1 MKISGVSAPEKA
13 RLNLG
18 YLRLTDSAP
27 LITALERGFFE
38 SAGLD
43 VALHQEVSWANV
55 RDKLAAGAL
64 DAAQMLAPLPAMTTL
79 GVSGLRVP
87 MLSGITLSL
96 NGNAITLASALLED
110 MGAGGARAG
119 APPAAAN
126 ARRLAGYLSSRKRP
140 ITLGIVHSFS
150 SHAIQLRAWLQAG
163 GIEPDR
169 QIRTL
174 VVPPS
179 QMPDSLASGVIDGY
193 CAGEPWNTIAVQQ
206 GLGQIVAFGNQIWE
220 NAPEKVL
227 AVTERWHQRHPA
239 AHQRLLAALIA
250 ACDWLSKPAN
260 RLITAQAIGAPEFL
274 DMPES
279 RLAPSLT
286 GRLVCVPGEEPV
298 AVEDFHVFST
308 GNAGLPCRR
317 TASFMIERSAELLGR
332 PLTAEKTAALVQQTT
347 RPDLFRQAAHA
358 LGQHTDDDAP
368 TTRTNTRTST
378 AFALN

>member
-1 MKISGVSAPEKA
+1 MKLSGVSAPEKT

-87 MLSGITLSL
+87 MLSGLTLSL
-96 NGNAITLASALLED
+96 NGNAITLASTLMKD
-110 MGAGGARAG
+110 MGAGGARVG
-119 APPAAAN
+119 EPPAAAN
-126 ARRLAGYLSSRKRP
+126 ARRLASYLSGRSSP

-150 SHAIQLRAWLQAG
+150 SHAIQLKAWLEAG
-163 GIEPDR
+163 GIDPDT
-169 QIRTL
+169 QVRTL

-206 GLGQIVAFGNQIWE
+206 GLGQIVAFGNQIWR

-239 AHQRLLAALIA
+239 AHLRLLAALIT
-250 ACDWLSKPAN
+250 ACDWLSKPGN
-260 RLITAQAIGAPEFL
+260 RLIAAQAIGEREFL
-274 DMPES
+274 DLPES

-286 GRLVCVPGEEPV
+286 GRLVCVPGEEAV

-308 GNAGLPCRR
+308 DDAGLPCRR
-317 TASFMIERSAELLGR
+317 TAAFMIARCAELLGR
-332 PLTAEKTAALVQQTT
+332 PIPAEKIAALVQQTT
-347 RPDLFRQAAHA
+347 RPDLFYQAGRA
-358 LGQHTDDDAP
+358 LGWPAADGAP
-368 TTRTNTRTST
+368 TTRTNKRTST
-378 AFALN
+378 TFALN